1 MPQLFFRPGRDAEG
15 AEGVREALGSALYS
29 YSMNYM
35 NLPCAN
41 VPAGFHEDPATGG
54 QPVNVQIIA
63 RRWRED
69 LAVDAAEAIETRIGR
84 LCDRLWA
91 RYDG

>member
-1 MPQLFFRPGRDAEG
+1 
-15 AEGVREALGSALYS
+15 
-29 YSMNYM
+29 MNYM

-41 VPAGFHEDPATGG
+41 VPAGYHEDAATGG

-69 LAVDAAEAIETRIGR
+69 LAVDAAEVVEARVGR
-84 LCDRLWA
+84 MCDRLWA
-91 RYDG
+91 REG